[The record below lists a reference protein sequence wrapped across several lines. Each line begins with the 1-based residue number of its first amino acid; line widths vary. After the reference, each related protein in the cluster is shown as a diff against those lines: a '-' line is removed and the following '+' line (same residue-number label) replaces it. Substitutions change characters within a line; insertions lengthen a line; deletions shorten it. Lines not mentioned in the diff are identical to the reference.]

1 MLSFVARV
9 LGLVLFAI
17 GVVALISDGI
27 SSIAANAVVT
37 TPLSGSLSLIAP
49 DFVDRIEQLLKPLI
63 GDAAWAEWGSAVL
76 AWPTLAVAGISGIF
90 LMLAG
95 ARRSPRPMRNHA
107 GFTT

>member
-17 GVVALISDGI
+17 GLVALISDGI
-27 SSIAANAVVT
+27 SSIAADKVIM

-49 DFVDRIEQLLKPLI
+49 DFVERIEALLKPLV
-63 GDAAWAEWGSAVL
+63 GEAAWTEWGSAVL

-95 ARRSPRPMRNHA
+95 ARRSPRPARNHA
-107 GFTT
+107 GFIT

>member
-9 LGLVLFAI
+9 VGLVLFAI

-27 SSIAANAVVT
+27 SSIAADAVVM
-37 TPLSGSLSLIAP
+37 TPLSDSLSLIAP
-49 DFVDRIEQLLKPLI
+49 DFVDRMEASVKPLV
-63 GDAAWAEWGSAVL
+63 GDAAWTEWSSAIL

-95 ARRSPRPMRNHA
+95 ARRAPRPTRRHV
-107 GFTT
+107 GFTI

>member
-9 LGLVLFAI
+9 LGLALFSI
-17 GVVALISDGI
+17 GVVSLISDGI
-27 SSIAANAVVT
+27 SSIAADAVVM

-49 DFVDRIEQLLKPLI
+49 DFVGRIEAAMTPLV
-63 GDAAWAEWGSAVL
+63 GEAAWAEWGPTVL

-95 ARRSPRPMRNHA
+95 ARRTPRSARNHA
-107 GFTT
+107 GFPS

>member
-9 LGLVLFAI
+9 FGLALFAI

-27 SSIAANAVVT
+27 SSIAADAVVM
-37 TPLSGSLSLIAP
+37 TPLSESLSLIAP
-49 DFVDRIEQLLKPLI
+49 DFVEQIEAVLKPLV
-63 GDAAWAEWGSAVL
+63 GEATWAEWGSAVL

-95 ARRSPRPMRNHA
+95 ARRSPRPTKSHA
-107 GFTT
+107 GFTI

>member
-27 SSIAANAVVT
+27 SSIAADAVVM
-37 TPLSGSLSLIAP
+37 TPLSGSLTLIAP
-49 DFVDRIEQLLKPLI
+49 DFVDRIEAVVKPLV
-63 GDAAWAEWGSAVL
+63 GEATWSEWGVAVL
-76 AWPTLAVAGISGIF
+76 AWPTLAVAGIAGIF

-95 ARRSPRPMRNHA
+95 ARRSPRPARRHV
-107 GFTT
+107 GFPT

>member
-27 SSIAANAVVT
+27 SSIAADKVVM

-49 DFVDRIEQLLKPLI
+49 DFVERVEALLKPLI
-63 GDAAWAEWGSAVL
+63 GEAAWAEWGAAVL
-76 AWPTLAVAGISGIF
+76 AWPTLAVAGIFGIF

-95 ARRSPRPMRNHA
+95 ARRSLRPTRNHA

>member
-9 LGLVLFAI
+9 FGLVLFAI

-27 SSIAANAVVT
+27 SSIAADAVVM
-37 TPLSGSLSLIAP
+37 TPLSESLSLIAP
-49 DFVDRIEQLLKPLI
+49 DFVDRIETSMKPLV
-63 GDAAWAEWGSAVL
+63 GEAAWIEWGSTIL

-95 ARRSPRPMRNHA
+95 ARRSPRPTRGHV

>member
-9 LGLVLFAI
+9 FGLALFAI

-27 SSIAANAVVT
+27 SSIAADAVVM
-37 TPLSGSLSLIAP
+37 TPLSESLSLIAP
-49 DFVDRIEQLLKPLI
+49 DFVEQIEAVLKPLV
-63 GDAAWAEWGSAVL
+63 GEATWAEWGSVVL

-95 ARRSPRPMRNHA
+95 ARRSPRPTKSHV
-107 GFTT
+107 GFTI

>member
-27 SSIAANAVVT
+27 SSVAADAVVM

-49 DFVDRIEQLLKPLI
+49 DFVDRIESSLRPLV

-95 ARRSPRPMRNHA
+95 ARRPPRATRSHV

>member
-27 SSIAANAVVT
+27 SSIAADAVVM
-37 TPLSGSLSLIAP
+37 TPLSGSLTLIAP
-49 DFVDRIEQLLKPLI
+49 DFVDRIEAVLKPLV
-63 GDAAWAEWGSAVL
+63 GETAWAEWGSTVL

-95 ARRSPRPMRNHA
+95 ARRLPRPTRHHA
-107 GFTT
+107 GFPT